1 MMDNRR
7 TLIVWAIAA
16 VVGTVAVWW
25 LQSYLNELTLLA
37 RTDRPAALELFRT
50 RGLPALLVVVAI
62 AVAAGATLMR
72 QGLKMVNSAGTDAA
86 RADRSSSR
94 PPAVV
99 AGWIMASAGFVLAAV
114 PLALASVVLWLIRR
128 T

>member
-1 MMDNRR
+1 MQSRR
-7 TLIVWAIAA
+7 ALIIWGIAA

-25 LQSYLNELTLLA
+25 LRSYLNELTVLA
-37 RTDRPAALELFRT
+37 RTDRGAALELFRT

-72 QGLKMVNSAGTDAA
+72 QGLQMVNSDSDQESRDVRPGG
-86 RADRSSSR
+86 R

-99 AGWIMASAGFVLAAV
+99 AGWMMASAGFVLAAV

>member
-1 MMDNRR
+1 MENRR

-25 LQSYLNELTLLA
+25 LRSYLNELTVLA
-37 RTDRPAALELFRT
+37 RTDRAAALELFRT
-50 RGLPALLVVVAI
+50 RGLPALLGVVAI

-72 QGLKMVNSAGTDAA
+72 QGLQLVNSASTA
-86 RADRSSSR
+86 ADRGSRPAPR

-99 AGWIMASAGFVLAAV
+99 AGWLMASAGFVLAAV